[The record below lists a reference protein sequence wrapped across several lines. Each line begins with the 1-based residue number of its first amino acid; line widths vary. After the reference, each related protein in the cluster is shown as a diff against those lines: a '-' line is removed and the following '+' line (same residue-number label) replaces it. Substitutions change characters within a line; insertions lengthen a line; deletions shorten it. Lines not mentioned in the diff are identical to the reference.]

1 MDNFVGDFQ
10 RPNDITRDSLRA
22 NLEFED
28 YGNKDEV
35 SPVGMSFN
43 KD

>member
-1 MDNFVGDFQ
+1 MDNYVADIQ
-10 RPNDITRDSLRA
+10 RPNDITRDSVRA

-28 YGNKDEV
+28 YGNKDKV
-35 SPVGMSFN
+35 SPEGMSFN